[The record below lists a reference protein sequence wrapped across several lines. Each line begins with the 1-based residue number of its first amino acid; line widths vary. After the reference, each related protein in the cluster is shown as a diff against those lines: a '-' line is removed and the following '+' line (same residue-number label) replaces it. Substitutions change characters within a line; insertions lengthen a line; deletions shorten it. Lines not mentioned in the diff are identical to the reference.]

1 MGKIL
6 MQGTG
11 GGTDLDLVTAKASDI
26 LQGKVIIGPDG
37 EPLTGTI
44 PILSARTI
52 TPGTGNQVI
61 NAGNYLG
68 GNITV
73 AGDTDLT
80 AKNILEGKNIFGVTG
95 TCKEYKSAHGNLTS
109 SSSTKNFKIS
119 NGSTSSNEYYVTIPN
134 TNSFKYIEGIIV
146 CRNTGNRNSECITYQ
161 KWWEGITCYDGTYYQ
176 QINNGNTID
185 IPVSSRNTAYVYT
198 IMGY

>member
-11 GGTDLDLVTAKASDI
+11 GGADLDLVTAKASDI

-73 AGDTDLT
+73 LGDGDLT
-80 AKNILEGKNIFGVTG
+80 AANIVYGKNIFGVAG
-95 TCKEYKSAHGNLTS
+95 NANISKSWKGNVTS
-109 SSSTKNFKIS
+109 SSSTKAFATSGGSSSYEYYIQVSNHGFRKILAAMVSLVSDWSGNFS
-119 NGSTSSNEYYVTIPN
+119 VYNGIIAGCYMSSGTPPALSAIFSTSLFQMPVPS
-134 TNSFKYIEGIIV
+134 
-146 CRNTGNRNSECITYQ
+146 RNSSYEVTLI
-161 KWWEGITCYDGTYYQ
+161 
-176 QINNGNTID
+176 
-185 IPVSSRNTAYVYT
+185 
-198 IMGY
+198 GY